1 MLHQI
6 IEERP
11 SKNMNTGTMGFNDY
25 ETVFT
30 LTFEQFVS
38 QITEKYNKPNIKVIN
53 ISYLNQALAV
63 VVYKDKNKKQ
73 VNTEL

>member
-1 MLHQI
+1 
-6 IEERP
+6 
-11 SKNMNTGTMGFNDY
+11 MGFNDY

-63 VVYKDKNKKQ
+63 VVYKEIKNK
-73 VNTEL
+73 